1 MEEAI
6 GSDSFN
12 LEDYMAFELRRGD
25 QFAADPKDLAFDVVV
40 KRKISDELEFKI
52 NFENPYMVS
61 TGQHNDILVCE
72 IKDDPFFSRVDEPVN
87 VKPGTQVKYTLPQ
100 MLNDDFIENVAQ
112 AIHDAVSSAAQALV
126 ISNIFIT
133 ILIVVS
139 LKAMWTLLNTMQV
152 LTYLQFF
159 APWPGIVDETMSK
172 IFDAIT
178 LKPFIEP
185 VLNFGKT
192 KFQMA

>member
-25 QFAADPKDLAFDVVV
+25 QFAADPKDLSFDVVV

-52 NFENPYMVS
+52 DFENPYMVS

-112 AIHDAVSSAAQALV
+112 AIHDAVSSAA
-126 ISNIFIT
+126 
-133 ILIVVS
+133 
-139 LKAMWTLLNTMQV
+139 
-152 LTYLQFF
+152 
-159 APWPGIVDETMSK
+159 
-172 IFDAIT
+172 
-178 LKPFIEP
+178 
-185 VLNFGKT
+185 
-192 KFQMA
+192 